1 MDAFTKKTGITT
13 NVLFLDKGLVERIQA
28 EGANSPADVILTVDI
43 SRLTEAKDAGVTQP
57 VANET
62 INKDIPD
69 HFRDPDGNW
78 FGLTTRGRV
87 VYASKERVAQDD
99 ITYEELADPKWKG
112 KICTRDGQHSYNVG
126 LFASMIAHHGEAEA
140 EKWLTGLRNNLAKKP
155 DGGDRDQ
162 AKAIFAGECDLA
174 LGNSY
179 YVGLMITNEKEPE
192 QKEWASA
199 IKVLFPN
206 TKDRGTHV
214 NISGMALAKNA
225 PNKENALKL
234 MEFLSEGEAQ
244 KIYAEQVFEYPVLPG
259 AEPSEVVKSF
269 GEIKPDTLPLA
280 EIAANRKRPRNS
292 STRSATTTA
301 PGLTGTRRIGATT
314 AGECPP
320 FSSVP
325 AEVLPIPFVA
335 DPVQDRLAPLRP
347 RGMRRKDARSTF
359 IVELR
364 FQEFEETGD
373 RCRIETRLHHQFD
386 RVPVRFGLCR
396 A

>member
-1 MDAFTKKTGITT
+1 MNISKALIGALSVAATFLASTAPVRADGEVNIYSYRQPDLIQPLLDAFTKKTGITT

-69 HFRDPDGNW
+69 YFRDPDGNW

-280 EIAANRKRPRNS
+280 EIAANRKKASELVDKVGYNDGP
-292 STRSATTTA
+292 
-301 PGLTGTRRIGATT
+301 
-314 AGECPP
+314 
-320 FSSVP
+320 
-325 AEVLPIPFVA
+325 
-335 DPVQDRLAPLRP
+335 QD
-347 RGMRRKDARSTF
+347 
-359 IVELR
+359 
-364 FQEFEETGD
+364 
-373 RCRIETRLHHQFD
+373 
-386 RVPVRFGLCR
+386 
-396 A
+396 